1 MKHSIL
7 CVNLFILL
15 VAPTFAVT
23 TVNSEFVITNKV
35 IEKASIT
42 SSDPSM
48 TFADTGGGLY
58 KIHDNFRDANINM
71 MEYGNQQAGLVR
83 SNSLIKIT
91 MTGEKLGHKF
101 TVNAKYANSEI
112 NVLANG
118 IAGFYEYMNAGCVSV
133 NPSTTVAGNPVRF
146 NITSGGD
153 VNTNCI
159 AHTYDIGF
167 PYSTVI
173 NVQGVSRD
181 VYLDIGGL
189 NKNKQYRDAP
199 PDVYTGKS
207 FYYGE
212 TIKNRVDNG
221 KVQGYQIHYNNNVR
235 IIKNPY
241 FEHVTLP
248 AGDNLFDVKTTG
260 SDIHG
265 SLVIPYVINGYFTPY
280 NKINL
285 NVTSLNGFM
294 LKDLNSKNSI
304 PYSLSTTIGGL
315 KTYSL
320 ATSGAGNG
328 GVTIDNLTNENYA
341 LQGRFNA
348 SFSID
353 KSLVNVGDYTDTL
366 TAVFE
371 IAL

>member
-1 MKHSIL
+1 M
-7 CVNLFILL
+7 LL
-15 VAPTFAVT
+15 VAPTFAAT
-23 TVNSEFVITNKV
+23 TVTSEFVITNKV
-35 IEKASIT
+35 IENASIT
-42 SSDPSM
+42 SSDSSISF
-48 TFADTGGGLY
+48 TDTGGGLY
-58 KIHDNFRDANINM
+58 KIHDKFNDANIDARK
-71 MEYGNQQAGLVR
+71 YGNQQVGLVR
-83 SNSLIKIT
+83 ENSLIKIQ

-101 TVNAKYANSEI
+101 TVNAKYASSEI
-112 NVLANG
+112 NVLG
-118 IAGFYEYMNAGCVSV
+118 DTVAGFYEYKNTGCDSV
-133 NPSTTVAGNPVRF
+133 TPSTTTSGGPVRF
-146 NITSGGD
+146 NIASGGD
-153 VNTNCI
+153 VNNNCV
-159 AHTYDIGF
+159 AHTFDIGF
-167 PYSTVI
+167 PAGPTI
-173 NVQGVSRD
+173 NTLIVQGVSRD

-207 FYYGE
+207 VYNGE
-212 TIKNRVDNG
+212 VIKNRVG
-221 KVQGYQIHYNNNVR
+221 GGYRIYYNNNIR

-241 FEHVTLP
+241 FENVTLP

-265 SLVIPYVINGYFTPY
+265 SLVIPYVINGNFTPY

-285 NVTSLNGFM
+285 NVVSLNGFR
-294 LKDLNSKNSI
+294 LKDLDSKNSI
-304 PYSLSTTIGGL
+304 PYSLSTTIGGQ

-320 ATSGAGNG
+320 ATQGAGNG

>member
-7 CVNLFILL
+7 CVNLFIFL

-23 TVNSEFVITNKV
+23 TVDSEFVITNKV

-42 SSDPSM
+42 SSDSSM
-48 TFADTGGGLY
+48 VFADTGSGLY
-58 KIHDNFRDANINM
+58 KIHDNFSDANINIIK
-71 MEYGNQQAGLVR
+71 YGNQQVGLYR
-83 SNSLIKIT
+83 KNSLIKIQ

-112 NVLANG
+112 NVLA
-118 IAGFYEYMNAGCVSV
+118 AGVVGFNVYKNSGCLIVT
-133 NPSTTVAGNPVRF
+133 PSTPLADNPLRF
-146 NITSGGD
+146 NITSDGD
-153 VNTNCI
+153 VNSDCS
-159 AHTYDIGF
+159 AHTFDIGF
-167 PYSTVI
+167 PPAPTI

-189 NKNKQYRDAP
+189 NENKQYRDAP

-207 FYYGE
+207 VYNGE
-212 TIKNRVDNG
+212 VIKNRVGNG
-221 KVQGYQIHYNNNVR
+221 YPIYYNNNIK

-241 FEHVTLP
+241 FERVTLP

-265 SLVIPYVINGYFTPY
+265 SLVIPYVINGHFTPY
-280 NKINL
+280 NKIIL
-285 NVTSLNGFM
+285 NVTSLNGFR
-294 LKDLNSKNSI
+294 LKELDEKNSI
-304 PYSLSTTIGGL
+304 PYSLSTTIGGQ

-320 ATSGAGNG
+320 ATPGAGNG
-328 GVTIDNLTNENYA
+328 GVTIDNLMNENYA

-353 KSLVNVGDYTDTL
+353 KSLVDVGDYTDTL
-366 TAVFE
+366 TAIFE

>member
-15 VAPTFAVT
+15 AAPTFAVT
-23 TVNSEFVITNKV
+23 TVNSEFEITNKV

-42 SSDPSM
+42 SSEPSM
-48 TFADTGGGLY
+48 ELVDTGGGLY
-58 KIHDNFRDANINM
+58 KIHDNYSDANINM
-71 MEYGNQQAGLVR
+71 MQYGNQQLGLVR
-83 SNSLIKIT
+83 ENSLIKIQ

-101 TVNAKYANSEI
+101 TVYAKYANSEI
-112 NVLANG
+112 KVLAKG
-118 IAGFYEYMNAGCVSV
+118 VAGFQTYTNTGCISV
-133 NPSTTVAGNPVRF
+133 TPDTTLNDNPFFF
-146 NITSGGD
+146 NITSNED
-153 VNTNCI
+153 VNSNCS
-159 AHTYDIGF
+159 AHTFDIGF
-167 PYSTVI
+167 PPAPTI

-207 FYYGE
+207 VYNGE
-212 TIKNRVDNG
+212 VIKNRVG
-221 KVQGYQIHYNNNVR
+221 VGYRIYYNNNIK

-241 FEHVTLP
+241 FERVTLP

-265 SLVIPYVINGYFTPY
+265 SLVIPYVINGHFTPY

-285 NVTSLNGFM
+285 NVTSLNGFK
-294 LKDLNSKNSI
+294 LKDVDSKNSI
-304 PYSLSTTIGGL
+304 PYSLSTTIGGQ

-320 ATSGAGNG
+320 ATPGAGNG

-353 KSLVNVGDYTDTL
+353 KSLVDVGDYTDTL
-366 TAVFE
+366 TAIFE

>member
-15 VAPTFAVT
+15 TAPAFAVT

-48 TFADTGGGLY
+48 EFVDNGGGLY
-58 KIHDNFRDANINM
+58 KIHDNFSDANINM
-71 MEYGNQQAGLVR
+71 IKYGNQQLGLVR
-83 SNSLIKIT
+83 ENSLIKIQ

-112 NVLANG
+112 NVLANA
-118 IAGFYEYMNAGCVSV
+118 IIGFNTYINTGCVIV
-133 NPSTTVAGNPVRF
+133 TPATTVGGNPVNF
-146 NITSGGD
+146 TINSSED
-153 VNTNCI
+153 VNSNCS
-159 AHTYDIGF
+159 AHTFDIGF
-167 PYSTVI
+167 PSVPTI
-173 NVQGVSRD
+173 NVRGVSRD
-181 VYLDIGGL
+181 VYLDIGEL

-207 FYYGE
+207 VYNGE
-212 TIKNRVDNG
+212 VIKNRVG
-221 KVQGYQIHYNNNVR
+221 PGYPVVYNNNLK

-241 FEHVTLP
+241 FERVTLP

-260 SDIHG
+260 NDIHG
-265 SLVIPYVINGYFTPY
+265 SLVIPYVINGHFTPY
-280 NKINL
+280 NKIIL
-285 NVTSLNGFM
+285 NVTSLNGFN
-294 LKDLNSKNSI
+294 LKDVDSKNSI
-304 PYSLSTTIGGL
+304 PYSLSTTIGGQ

-320 ATSGAGNG
+320 ATPGAGNG

-348 SFSID
+348 IFSID
-353 KSLVNVGDYTDTL
+353 KSLVDVGDYTDTL
-366 TAVFE
+366 TAIFE

>member
-15 VAPTFAVT
+15 AAPTFAET
-23 TVNSEFVITNKV
+23 TVDSEFIITNKV

-42 SSDPSM
+42 STESSM
-48 TFADTGGGLY
+48 VFVGTGDGLY
-58 KIHDNFRDANINM
+58 KIHDNFSDANINM
-71 MEYGNQQAGLVR
+71 IKYGNQQLGLVR
-83 SNSLIKIT
+83 EKSLIKIQ

-101 TVNAKYANSEI
+101 TVYAKYANSEI
-112 NVLANG
+112 KVLANG
-118 IAGFYEYMNAGCVSV
+118 VAGFQTYNKTGCVSV
-133 NPSTTVAGNPVRF
+133 TPGTTTADNPVFF
-146 NITSGGD
+146 NITSND
-153 VNTNCI
+153 NVDSDCR
-159 AHTYDIGF
+159 AHTFDIGF
-167 PYSTVI
+167 PPASTI

-207 FYYGE
+207 VYNGE
-212 TIKNRVDNG
+212 VIQNRVGD
-221 KVQGYQIHYNNNVR
+221 GYRIYYTNNIK

-241 FEHVTLP
+241 FERVTLP

-285 NVTSLNGFM
+285 KVTSLNGFK
-294 LKDLNSKNSI
+294 LKDVDSKNSI
-304 PYSLSTTIGGL
+304 PYSLSTTIGGQ

-320 ATSGAGNG
+320 ATPGAGNG

-353 KSLVNVGDYTDTL
+353 KSLVDVGDYTDTL
-366 TAVFE
+366 TAIFE